1 MLMRAQASQQG
12 RTRSRYTPGE
22 SEVRM
27 GKLFDL
33 RSSPRRLHHPL
44 VQTFPVWNVMHG
56 HHEGI
61 TKVHFILTEPSQV
74 IRLVI
79 ALQLHLFEEAE
90 S

>member
-1 MLMRAQASQQG
+1 
-12 RTRSRYTPGE
+12 
-22 SEVRM
+22 
-27 GKLFDL
+27 
-33 RSSPRRLHHPL
+33 
-44 VQTFPVWNVMHG
+44 MHG